1 MKVTKFDQLVE
12 QLTGMSDKPW
22 YDDVDATE
30 PSYGGERI
38 TRLEASRLREV
49 CDGNEDYLSR
59 LGNPQSEQ
67 EWKDAVARVK
77 INWQGELNDIHSEF
91 EKQMRIQ

>member
-38 TRLEASRLREV
+38 TRLEASRLYEV
-49 CDGNEDYLSR
+49 CRGNPIYLDL
-59 LGNPQSEQ
+59 LGNPQSEE
-67 EWKDAVARVK
+67 EWKDAVAKVK
-77 INWQGELNDIHSEF
+77 VNWEGKFKDILKEF
-91 EKQMRIQ
+91 EDQKNIE

>member
-22 YDDVDATE
+22 HDDVDATE
-30 PSYGGERI
+30 PGYGGERI
-38 TRLEASRLREV
+38 TRLEASRLYEV
-49 CDGNEDYLSR
+49 CDGNEDYLTR

-67 EWKDAVARVK
+67 EWKDAVAKVK
-77 INWQGELNDIHSEF
+77 VNWEGKFSDIQREF
-91 EKQMRIQ
+91 EDQMKIQ